1 MNLVKPNNYEQTSYG
16 YCYQSLIH
24 FALAAK
30 AKIKNEDIDTYIN
43 YLSELAFSLFD
54 KKKKSLSDIEFQ
66 EFHKNYSANYIAPSF
81 IEVRDKLLGS
91 GLLVYDED
99 EWFHF
104 GYNYIFYFLIAQKIA
119 TILTE
124 EKEGK

>member
-1 MNLVKPNNYEQTSYG
+1 MGDKLIPSYPIFVLSILQSMNLVKPNNYEQTSYG

-54 KKKKSLSDIEFQ
+54 KKKKRCLILNF
-66 EFHKNYSANYIAPSF
+66 KSF
-81 IEVRDKLLGS
+81 IK
-91 GLLVYDED
+91 
-99 EWFHF
+99 
-104 GYNYIFYFLIAQKIA
+104 IIQLII
-119 TILTE
+119 
-124 EKEGK
+124 